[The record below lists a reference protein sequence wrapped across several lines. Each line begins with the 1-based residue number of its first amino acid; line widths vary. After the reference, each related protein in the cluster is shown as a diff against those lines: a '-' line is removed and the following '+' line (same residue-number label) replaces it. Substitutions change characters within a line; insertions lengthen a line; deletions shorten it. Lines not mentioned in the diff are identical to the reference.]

1 MSEDFPMPRT
11 CPFDP
16 PPRYAEL
23 REEAPVIRVSV
34 PGGRSAWLVTGH
46 ANVRA
51 TLTDPHVSSDRTH
64 PAFPLVMPGFGENL
78 KGSILS
84 MDPPEH
90 NRHRRMVTPEFTVRR
105 VQGLRPRIQEIVDER
120 IDELLAGPRPADLVQ
135 ALSLPVP
142 SLVICELL
150 GVPYSERD
158 FFHTRTAEI
167 VSKST
172 TAERR
177 MAAMGEVRKFLHELV
192 THKQGDPGEDL
203 LSRLVVK
210 YQEAGLFDHQMM
222 SAMALTLLIAGHE
235 TTANM
240 ISLGT
245 VALLENPD
253 QLTELRDDPSLMPG
267 TVEELLRYFTIAETA
282 TSRVATQDI
291 EVDGVLIRAGEGFIA
306 AGASANRDPRV
317 FADPDTLDIR
327 RSARGHLAFGYGV
340 HQCLGQNLARLE
352 LEIVYTTL
360 FRRLPGLRLAVPFD
374 ELPFK
379 HDANVYGLHSLP
391 VTW

>member
-1 MSEDFPMPRT
+1 MSEDFPMPRA

-23 REEAPVIRVSV
+23 RESAPVTRVSI
-34 PGGRSAWLVTGH
+34 PGGRTAWLVTGH

-51 TLTDPHVSSDRTH
+51 VLSNPHVSSDRTH
-64 PAFPLVMPGFGENL
+64 PGFPLVMPGFGRHL
-78 KGSILS
+78 RGSILT

-90 NRHRRMVTPEFTVRR
+90 NRHRRMVTTEFTVRR
-105 VQGLRPRIQEIVDER
+105 VQGMRPRVQEIVDGR

-150 GVPYSERD
+150 GVPYGERG
-158 FFHTRTAEI
+158 FFHARTAEI
-167 VSKST
+167 VNKGT

-177 MAAMGEVRKFLHELV
+177 AAAMGEVRRFLYRLV
-192 THKQGDPGEDL
+192 GEKVRDPGDDL

-210 YQEAGLFDHQMM
+210 YQEADMFDHEAM
-222 SAMALTLLIAGHE
+222 SGMALTLLIAGHE

-245 VALLENPD
+245 LALLENPD
-253 QLTELRDDPSLMPG
+253 LLAELQADPTLMPG
-267 TVEELLRYFTIAETA
+267 AVEELLRYFTIVDQA
-282 TSRVATQDI
+282 TSRVATRDM
-291 EVDGVLIRAGEGFIA
+291 EVDGVLIRAGEGVIA
-306 AGASANRDPRV
+306 AASSANRDPRA
-317 FADPDTLDIR
+317 FEDPDTLDIH
-327 RSARGHLAFGYGV
+327 RSARGHLAFGFGI

-360 FRRLPGLRLAVPFD
+360 FRRVPGLRPAVPFD

-379 HDANVYGLHSLP
+379 QDANVYGLHRLP

>member
-1 MSEDFPMPRT
+1 MRRV

-23 REEAPVIRVSV
+23 REQAPVTRVSI
-34 PGGRSAWLVTGH
+34 PGGRIAWLVTGH

-51 TLTDPHVSSDRTH
+51 VLTDPHVSSDRTH
-64 PAFPLVMPGFGENL
+64 PGFPLVMPGFERNL
-78 KGSILS
+78 KGSILT

-90 NRHRRMVTPEFTVRR
+90 NRYRRMLAPEFTVRR
-105 VQGLRPRIQEIVDER
+105 VQGMRSRVQEIVDSQIEQ
-120 IDELLAGPRPADLVQ
+120 LLAGPRPADLVQ

-150 GVPYSERD
+150 GVPYSERA
-158 FFHTRTAEI
+158 FFHARTAQI
-167 VSKST
+167 FHKST

-177 MAAMGEVRKFLHELV
+177 AAAMREIREFLHRLV
-192 THKQGDPGEDL
+192 SDKVDDPGEDL

-210 YQEAGLFDHQMM
+210 YQEAGLFDHEAM
-222 SAMALTLLIAGHE
+222 SAMALTLLVAGHE

-240 ISLGT
+240 ISLGV

-253 QLTELRDDPSLMPG
+253 QLAELCEEPSLMAG
-267 TVEELLRYFTIAETA
+267 AVEELLRYFTIVDQA

-291 EVDGVLIRAGEGFIA
+291 EVDGVLIRAGEGIIA
-306 AGASANRDPRV
+306 AASSANRDPRV
-317 FADPDTLDIR
+317 FEDPDRLDIH

-340 HQCLGQNLARLE
+340 HQCLGQNLARME
-352 LEIVYTTL
+352 LDIVYTTL
-360 FRRLPGLRLAVPFD
+360 FRRVPGLRLAVPFD

-379 HDANVYGLHSLP
+379 HDANVHGLHSLP

>member
-23 REEAPVIRVSV
+23 RESAPVTRVSL
-34 PGGRSAWLVTGH
+34 PGDRKAWLVTGH
-46 ANVRA
+46 ANIRA
-51 TLTDPHVSSDRTH
+51 VLSDPHVGSDRTH
-64 PAFPLVMPGFGENL
+64 PGFPLVMPGFGDNL
-78 KGSILS
+78 KGSILI

-90 NRHRRMVTPEFTVRR
+90 NLHRRMVTTEFTVRR
-105 VQGLRPRIQEIVDER
+105 VQGMRPRIQEIVDGR
-120 IDELLAGPRPADLVQ
+120 IDELLAGPAPADLVQ

-150 GVPYSERD
+150 GVPYEKRA

-167 VSKST
+167 VSKGT
-172 TAERR
+172 GAERR
-177 MAAMGEVRKFLHELV
+177 TAAMGEVRRFLYELV
-192 THKQGDPGEDL
+192 GEKLRDPGEDL

-210 YQEAGLFDHQMM
+210 YQEADMFDHEAM
-222 SAMALTLLIAGHE
+222 SGMALTLLIAGHE

-245 VALLENPD
+245 LALLENPD
-253 QLTELRDDPSLMPG
+253 QLAELRADPSLVPG
-267 TVEELLRYFTIAETA
+267 AVEELLRYFTIVDQA
-282 TSRVATQDI
+282 TSRVATGDL
-291 EVDGVLIRAGEGFIA
+291 EVDGVLIRAGEGVIA
-306 AGASANRDPRV
+306 AASSGNRDPRV
-317 FADPDTLDIR
+317 FEDPDTLDVR
-327 RSARGHLAFGYGV
+327 RSARGHLAFGHGR

-352 LEIVYTTL
+352 LEVVYTTL
-360 FRRLPGLRLAVPFD
+360 FGRIPGLRLAVPFE

-379 HDANVYGLHSLP
+379 QDANVYGLHRLP
-391 VTW
+391 VAW